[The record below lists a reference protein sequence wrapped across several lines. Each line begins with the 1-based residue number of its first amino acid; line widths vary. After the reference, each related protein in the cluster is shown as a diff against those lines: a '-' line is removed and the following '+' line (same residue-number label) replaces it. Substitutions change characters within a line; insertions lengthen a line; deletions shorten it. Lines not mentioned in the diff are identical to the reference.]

1 MGKLIVLEGIDG
13 SGKSTQYQLLCGH
26 LEKAGADFRRLSF
39 PQYGRPSAALLE
51 MYLQGQFGSDAG
63 DVNAYAASTFFAVD
77 RVASYYKD
85 WRGYY
90 EAGGLLVTDRYTT
103 SNAIHQGAKL
113 QKDQRRDFFSWLYDF
128 EFRLLELPRPDL
140 VIYLDIPA
148 DAALRRIAVRRIK
161 NGEDAAPDIHEGND
175 TYLRLCAECGA
186 EAAACFGW
194 RAVPCFEGDEARPE
208 GAICEEI
215 LSILKESELLKI

>member
-1 MGKLIVLEGIDG
+1 
-13 SGKSTQYQLLCGH
+13 
-26 LEKAGADFRRLSF
+26 
-39 PQYGRPSAALLE
+39 

-148 DAALRRIAVRRIK
+148 DAAIARIAERRK
-161 NGEDAAPDIHEGND
+161 KEGKSADIHERD
-175 TYLRLCAECGA
+175 EAYLRLCAECGA
-186 EAAACFGW
+186 EAAAYYGW
-194 RAVPCFEGDEARPE
+194 RAVPCFEGSRPRDEQAVFD
-208 GAICEEI
+208 EI
-215 LSILKESELLKI
+215 LSILQESELI